1 MVNAPATRCVVGR
14 GPALRAHSGAM
25 KESTEPMHTHHETV
39 TGGRMVT
46 RELADW
52 VAGLRPADVPDD
64 VLAEAGRS
72 LADFLGESLF
82 VGGLKPWGRSIAEFC
97 VADGGGQ
104 PEATII
110 AIGDKTL
117 AARAALANGTMA
129 LGFEF
134 ADFGSGSRPYPFAV
148 TAPLALAEAE
158 HRSGLELALA
168 IVIGYEVMGRVFH
181 ATFERGNPIPFYVPS
196 VYGTIAG
203 TAGSARLLG
212 LDAEHTNLA
221 LGLACAFTGG
231 TFQGHEEGAW
241 QRSLN
246 GGMAGERA
254 VTAVRLARSGFRGSE
269 LGLEGI
275 QGFAQM
281 YTNGRLDP
289 DVLFDGLG
297 DSWFITGRWVKRYPM
312 NTTLHAPVE
321 ALLEVMRTHDL
332 SHTDIVEIEAAWQ
345 KVEPFLAKQQV
356 STVVSAQASLP
367 FALAVAAVRGKV
379 GVDEFTDETVADPV
393 VQELLTRTAVSQDT
407 ELFERAAGSMP
418 GRVTVRT
425 RDGRELNAEVLHP
438 SGSPTNPL
446 TDDEFEAK
454 FMDMAERVLGH
465 DRAAELYRR
474 ALHVRDEDDVADLAP
489 LLSPK

>member
-1 MVNAPATRCVVGR
+1 MD
-14 GPALRAHSGAM
+14 
-25 KESTEPMHTHHETV
+25 THHETV

-46 RELADW
+46 RELAEW
-52 VAGLRPADVPDD
+52 IAGLQPGDVPGD
-64 VLAEAGRS
+64 VLDEAGRAF
-72 LADFLGESLF
+72 ADFLGESLF
-82 VGGLKPWGRSIAEFC
+82 VGGLKAWGRSIAAFC
-97 VADGGGQ
+97 ARDGGGQ

-110 AIGDKTL
+110 ATGERTL

-129 LGFEF
+129 LGFEY
-134 ADFGSGSRPYPFAV
+134 ADFGAGSRPYPFAV
-148 TAPLALAEAE
+148 AAPLALAEAE
-158 HRSGLELALA
+158 HRTGEALALA

-181 ATFERGNPIPFYVPS
+181 ATFERGRPIPFYVPS

-212 LDAEHTNLA
+212 LDAHHTNLA

-254 VTAVRLARSGFRGSE
+254 VTAARLARTGFRATE

-275 QGFAQM
+275 QGFARSF
-281 YTNGRLDP
+281 TNGHLEP
-289 DVLFDGLG
+289 GTLLDGLG
-297 DSWFITGRWVKRYPM
+297 EQWVITGRWVKRYPM

-321 ALLEVMRTHDL
+321 ALLKVMRAHDL
-332 SHTDIVEIEAAWQ
+332 RHTDIIQIDAAWQ
-345 KVEPFLAKQQV
+345 KVEPFLAKHRV
-356 STVVSAQASLP
+356 DTVVSAQASLP

-393 VQELLTRTAVSQDT
+393 VQELLTRTVVHQDT
-407 ELFERAAGSMP
+407 ELFERAKGSMP

-425 RDGRELNAEVLHP
+425 RDGRELTDEVLHP
-438 SGSPTNPL
+438 SGSPGNPL
-446 TDDEFEAK
+446 GEHEFRAK
-454 FMDMAERVLGH
+454 YTEMAERVLGH
-465 DRAAELYRR
+465 DQADELYQRARDLRR
-474 ALHVRDEDDVADLAP
+474 TGDVADLAP
-489 LLSPK
+489 LFSPK